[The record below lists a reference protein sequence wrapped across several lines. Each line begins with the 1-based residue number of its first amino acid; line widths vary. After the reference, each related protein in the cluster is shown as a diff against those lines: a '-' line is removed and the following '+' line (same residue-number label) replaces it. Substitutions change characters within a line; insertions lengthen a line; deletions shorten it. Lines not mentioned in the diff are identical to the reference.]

1 MKKHNKV
8 MKKAK
13 LDKASILKSLAY
25 LLMGFGLGL
34 ASYQYLTDW
43 MPLAAGVTVI
53 IGILL
58 LVAFKK

>member
-1 MKKHNKV
+1 

-53 IGILL
+53 VGILL